1 MDIGRRQATAVVV
14 TLPGHR
20 LLEKVTILE
29 ALGEAIR
36 AGVEL
41 HVQCLDMDDSPMA
54 GPAPALRTPGIPTA
68 LFVCAGE
75 LWSLDAIDPLEVQ
88 AARYVNEALLAG
100 SLVCGVGGG
109 VRFLATHGFL
119 NGRKATVS
127 QSLLAALRCQ
137 FPMTDWI
144 ASEAVLRDGNLLT
157 CAGMLTAADAA
168 LSVLDALGH
177 RSAVSRVTK
186 NLLRLAEE
194 PLNEPRAR
202 TPPIPAAHPALQ
214 RVDDLLSRN
223 PTFPW
228 TTCTLANSVYVSE
241 RHLQRLFREAL
252 GCGVFDYLQRK
263 RLARAVDVLQ
273 NHPVMSLQRV
283 AELSGFSST
292 QHLRRAW
299 RKHFGANPS
308 VSKEN
313 ALHGAFRRLA
323 SSDRPARSARTPSS
337 SATRRQPALA
347 TS

>member
-29 ALGEAIR
+29 ALGEAVR

-41 HVQCLDMDDSPMA
+41 QVQCLDMGDSPMA
-54 GPAPALRTPGIPTA
+54 GLAPALRTPGIPTA

-157 CAGMLTAADAA
+157 CAGMLTA
-168 LSVLDALGH
+168 
-177 RSAVSRVTK
+177 
-186 NLLRLAEE
+186 
-194 PLNEPRAR
+194 
-202 TPPIPAAHPALQ
+202 
-214 RVDDLLSRN
+214 
-223 PTFPW
+223 
-228 TTCTLANSVYVSE
+228 TC
-241 RHLQRLFREAL
+241 
-252 GCGVFDYLQRK
+252 
-263 RLARAVDVLQ
+263 
-273 NHPVMSLQRV
+273 
-283 AELSGFSST
+283 
-292 QHLRRAW
+292 RRAPE
-299 RKHFGANPS
+299 RASRAHATHTSGASRATARGRPLGPEPHLPVDN
-308 VSKEN
+308 
-313 ALHGAFRRLA
+313 LHPG
-323 SSDRPARSARTPSS
+323 
-337 SATRRQPALA
+337 
-347 TS
+347 